1 MAPKSLVNDDIA
13 AALAA
18 APLFK
23 EMQPTDIQALVAM
36 MLNRRYAKGEIIM
49 NQGDLPGAVH
59 LVCSGEVKITIAN
72 EDGKETLLALLRP
85 GDLFGEIAALDG
97 RSRSAT
103 VTAVEA
109 TGTAALPRQNL
120 LAFVRTHP
128 DFAMK
133 LIETLAARLRR
144 VDERLEDA
152 HFLDLDTRFARTLLD
167 LTEQRGSPVAEGF
180 SVGFSLTQSELA
192 SMIGATRVSV
202 NRLLGAYQDAGLIRL
217 EKRKM
222 LILDLRRLRQRAG
235 REG

>member
-1 MAPKSLVNDDIA
+1 MPVRSLINDDIP

-18 APLFK
+18 AALFQGMLP
-23 EMQPTDIQALVAM
+23 EDVQSLATM
-36 MLNRRYAKGEIIM
+36 MVNRRYARGDIIM

-72 EDGKETLLALLRP
+72 EEGKETLLALLRP

-109 TGTAALPRQNL
+109 TGTAALARQDL

-128 DFAMK
+128 DFALK

-144 VDERLEDA
+144 IDERLEDA
-152 HFLDLDTRFARTLLD
+152 HFLDLDTRFARTLID
-167 LTEQRGSPVAEGF
+167 LAEQRGAQTSEGV
-180 SVGFSLTQSELA
+180 SVGFPLTQSELA

-202 NRLLGAYQDAGLIRL
+202 NRLLGAYQDTGLIRL

-222 LILDLRRLRQRAG
+222 VILDVARLRGRAG
-235 REG
+235 R